1 MEEAAG
7 SIVGSAPGS
16 PTPIVFYFYRF
27 LVAGILHLVSFPIN
41 SERGG
46 PGATCYLADSENC
59 LCANE

>member
-16 PTPIVFYFYRF
+16 PGLIFFYQF
-27 LVAGILHLVSFPIN
+27 LVAGILHHVSFPIN
-41 SERGG
+41 SKRGG
-46 PGATCYLADSENC
+46 PGTCYLADSENC

>member
-16 PTPIVFYFYRF
+16 LTPIFFYQF
-27 LVAGILHLVSFPIN
+27 LVAGILHHVSFPIN